1 MLSGGRTVAVRIGT
15 EAGTRIQTGTGVVEC
30 PQSAGLSRSYQRM
43 YDNIRKQEEDLRC
56 NTFSDYEVGNVW
68 KEMEN
73 VPVYIGL
80 DQDQESRLAAM
91 KVISKTF
98 IGARAKIPAV
108 IHKVTEQLICMQD
121 NRTEIPLDFFMGF
134 PLISLYVIVKL

>member
-1 MLSGGRTVAVRIGT
+1 
-15 EAGTRIQTGTGVVEC
+15 
-30 PQSAGLSRSYQRM
+30 M

-108 IHKVTEQLICMQD
+108 IHKVTE
-121 NRTEIPLDFFMGF
+121 
-134 PLISLYVIVKL
+134 